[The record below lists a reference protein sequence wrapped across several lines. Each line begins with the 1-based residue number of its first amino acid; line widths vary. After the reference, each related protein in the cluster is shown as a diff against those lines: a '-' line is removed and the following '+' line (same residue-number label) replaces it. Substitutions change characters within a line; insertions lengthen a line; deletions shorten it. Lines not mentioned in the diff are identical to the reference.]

1 MNKKELVAAISE
13 KSGLK
18 KVDVDRA
25 LDAFTAVTAEALAA
39 GDKIQLVGFG
49 TFEVAERPARQA
61 RNPKNG
67 RASKVSLEYRSFYF
81 RPFENKSTLH
91 NTNSTGRSSP
101 DNPSYSH
108 AVRRQW

>member
-18 KVDVDRA
+18 KVDVDKA

-49 TFEVAERPARQA
+49 TS
-61 RNPKNG
+61 
-67 RASKVSLEYRSFYF
+67 SKTSA
-81 RPFENKSTLH
+81 KSKEWPNDRGCRIQDT
-91 NTNSTGRSSP
+91 SI
-101 DNPSYSH
+101 
-108 AVRRQW
+108 

>member
-18 KVDVDRA
+18 KVDVDKA

-67 RASKVSLEYRSFYF
+67 QMIEVAASKTPRFKVGKAL
-81 RPFENKSTLH
+81 K
-91 NTNSTGRSSP
+91 NSVNS
-101 DNPSYSH
+101 
-108 AVRRQW
+108 

>member
-18 KVDVDRA
+18 KVDVDKA

-49 TFEVAERPARQA
+49 TF
-61 RNPKNG
+61 
-67 RASKVSLEYRSFYF
+67 
-81 RPFENKSTLH
+81 
-91 NTNSTGRSSP
+91 
-101 DNPSYSH
+101 
-108 AVRRQW
+108 